1 MSLPPNDTAWPP
13 AEHADRYHR
22 LAKYDAWYSGDRA
35 RLQRVYG
42 GATGGTTTGGPGT
55 TINPQGSR
63 VTRAIRAGVSAF
75 WGTPPATGESDARRH
90 LPTAKDI
97 TVISA
102 ELLFSDPPTIT
113 VDGPRWEEDG
123 PVVRTDADGKQVL
136 AYMAGDPKPETVEA
150 QERLDYL
157 LEASRFESLCLAAAE
172 TQSAFG
178 SVALRVAWDKAR
190 IADRPT
196 ITRVDADAMLADYAW
211 GTLEG
216 VTFWR
221 VVRNDGTG
229 VWRHLELHE
238 GGRIY
243 HGLYKGDTDD
253 LGKAMPLT
261 EHHATRDIIVDEAG
275 AVVGFALDPV
285 TGATPRT
292 AVSIPNMLPDPLD
305 RRGNVG
311 ASDYTEA
318 VLDLLDA
325 GDKVWSDMMMSVDD
339 AKSRIIIAKSLLE
352 SRGPGQ
358 GLSINLNQRIF
369 THVNLAPTE
378 KESGGLP
385 MEKVQF
391 DMRLDEYWSGIER
404 IYTRTIQAAG
414 YNPQTMGAER
424 AERNAPATATE
435 YNGNSKRSMST
446 RDKKIRY
453 WVDALESLLTGLLV
467 VDAREFASGVTP
479 YPVRVQFPE
488 AVQPSM
494 DSLLTGAAIMS
505 REKLASIETILEY
518 IHPDWDARDI
528 ADEAERIKATTTVI
542 DPLTF
547 GLGGFGVPRAASDAV
562 LPGDATP
569 GDVAGTPGNP
579 TPPSTA

>member
-1 MSLPPNDTAWPP
+1 MSLPDNKTAWPP

-22 LAKYDAWYSGDRA
+22 LAKFDAWYSGDRA
-35 RLQRVYG
+35 RLERVYG
-42 GATGGTTTGGPGT
+42 GATGASTTGGPGT

-75 WGTPPATGESDARRH
+75 WGNPPAQGETDARRH

-97 TVISA
+97 TVISS

-113 VDGPRWEEDG
+113 VDGPVWEEDG
-123 PVVRTDADGKQVL
+123 PVVSTTPDGQQVR
-136 AYMAGDPKPETVEA
+136 AYMAGDPKPETVKA

-157 LEASRFESLCLAAAE
+157 LEAARFESLCLAAAE

-178 SVALRVAWDKAR
+178 SVALRIAWDKTT
-190 IADRPT
+190 IPDRPT
-196 ITRVDADAMLADYAW
+196 ITRVDADAAFPSYTW
-211 GTLEG
+211 GMLEG

-229 VWRHLELHE
+229 VWRHLELHK

-243 HGLYKGDTDD
+243 HGLYQGEADNLGDQR
-253 LGKAMPLT
+253 PLT
-261 EHHATRDIIVDEAG
+261 EHVSTRDIVVDEDG
-275 AVVGFALDPV
+275 AVVGFQVDAV
-285 TGATPRT
+285 EGSTPRT
-292 AVSIPNMLPDPLD
+292 AVSVPNMLPDPLD

-325 GDKVWSDMMMSVDD
+325 GDKVWSDMMLSVDD
-339 AKSRIIIAKSLLE
+339 AKSRIIIAKSLLQ
-352 SRGPGQ
+352 SNGPGQ
-358 GLSINLNQRIF
+358 GLSLNLNQRIF
-369 THVNLAPTE
+369 TQVNLAPNE
-378 KESGGLP
+378 KEGGGVP

-414 YNPQTMGAER
+414 YNPQTMGAEG
-424 AERNAPATATE
+424 NATPTTATE

-467 VDAREFASGVTP
+467 VDAREFASGITP
-479 YPVRVQFPE
+479 MPVRVQFPE

-494 DSLLTGAAIMS
+494 DDLLVGAAIMR
-505 REKLASIETILEY
+505 REKLATLKTILEY
-518 IHPDWDARDI
+518 IHPDWDARAI
-528 ADEAERIKATTTVI
+528 AEEVEAIEASSQVI

-547 GLGGFGVPRAASDAV
+547 GLGGMGVPRAAVSDPLADD
-562 LPGDATP
+562 PADGDQSDTP
-569 GDVAGTPGNP
+569 GGSSAQTP
-579 TPPSTA
+579 A